1 MGGGLAENFPSSS
14 TEGSSELGAIG
25 SEHRVSQ
32 LVSRFGGSVVGR
44 KGWSSRLYLS
54 SLFKELYLLTL
65 RRFLLSD
72 WT

>member
-1 MGGGLAENFPSSS
+1 MGGGLAENFSSSS
-14 TEGSSELGAIG
+14 TESSSELGAIG

-54 SLFKELYLLTL
+54 SLFKSSTCSHYVVI
-65 RRFLLSD
+65 LLSD

>member
-1 MGGGLAENFPSSS
+1 MGGGLAENFASSS
-14 TEGSSELGAIG
+14 TESSSELGAIG